1 MQVGLQTSTRSTSAG
16 LVSPTVRQPGVE
28 RTAPV
33 GDKAAVGEYPAS
45 PLIATRP
52 QRYSVQLNDQL
63 TTLQQADHWLGQL
76 ERALVDYRHAGRR
89 DAASGEDPAAT
100 VQSLLDKRLA
110 LSGGAVDRQLQPVLQ
125 GQAQVSFQAPQL
137 SQALAAGGPQ
147 KLLFSVQNGRK
158 TMLSGLNIDEE
169 ADAGQAATKI
179 STALRRVGVQPLKGQ
194 EGFIT
199 SEQHWAQLQSSF
211 TVQRD
216 GAGQKIA
223 LSVTAHPAQADTLAT
238 ALTTGQQ
245 TQRVVQETLSQISG
259 QRQQL
264 AAQQEKVRQRIDDMS
279 RFAQSQSAV
288 DASARLAGTLDEA
301 SHNYDVLAQA
311 INGQANLSKLTVR
324 SLLD

>member
-1 MQVGLQTSTRSTSAG
+1 MQVGLQTSTHTRTGGLTSA
-16 LVSPTVRQPGVE
+16 VRQPGVG

-33 GDKAAVGEYPAS
+33 SDKAPSGDYPAS

-76 ERALVDYRHAGRR
+76 ERALVDYRHGGQR
-89 DAASGEDPAAT
+89 DPAT
-100 VQSLLDKRLA
+100 VQSLLDGRLA
-110 LSGGAVDRQLQPVLQ
+110 LTGGAVDRELQPVLQ
-125 GQAQVSFQAPQL
+125 GQAQVRFHAPQL
-137 SQALAAGGPQ
+137 SQALAADGPQ
-147 KLLFSVQNGRK
+147 KLLFSVQHGRK
-158 TMLSGLNIDEE
+158 TLLSGLNINGDG
-169 ADAGQAATKI
+169 DAGQRATKI

-194 EGFIT
+194 EGFT
-199 SEQHWAQLQSSF
+199 ASEQHWAQLQNSF
-211 TVQRD
+211 AVQRE

-223 LSVTAHPAQADTLAT
+223 IAVAAHPAQTETLAA
-238 ALTTGQQ
+238 ALASGQQ
-245 TQRVVQETLSQISG
+245 AHRVVQETLSQVSA

-264 AAQQEKVRQRIDDMS
+264 ALQQEKVRQRIDDMS

-288 DASARLAGTLDEA
+288 EASARLAGTLDAA
-301 SHNYDVLAQA
+301 SHNYEVLAQA